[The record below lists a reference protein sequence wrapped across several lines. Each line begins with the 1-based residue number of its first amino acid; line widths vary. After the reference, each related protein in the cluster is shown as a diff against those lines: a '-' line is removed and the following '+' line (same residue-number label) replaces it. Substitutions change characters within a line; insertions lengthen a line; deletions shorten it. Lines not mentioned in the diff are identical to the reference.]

1 MPNFD
6 KEITGI
12 IAGERHVDHLRL
24 ARMVRRA
31 AGGFER
37 LGVKPGETV
46 ALLLR
51 NDIPFFVAT
60 MGAQGADAYPVPVN
74 WHGTPDD
81 VAYILRDCDARVLV
95 AHADLLAKLG
105 GSVPAG
111 CAVLSVETPSEIAMI
126 YRLPPEVCAVA
137 DGDVNWDHWLEAQ
150 PERADPANN
159 LRGSIVY
166 TSGTTGRPKGVV
178 RAPAAEEA
186 RERMFGIVD
195 EIMGVP
201 QTAPIRSVA
210 TGPLY
215 HPAPNFSGMRA
226 AQPGSL
232 IVLQPKF
239 DEQALLETIERYAI
253 THLNMVPTMFIRLL
267 RLDEKLRRQFDLTS
281 LRRVTHAAAPC
292 PIEVKRQMIDWWG
305 PVIHEFYGGTETG
318 TVTIH
323 GSEEALAKPGTVGHP
338 LKNCVVKILDDD
350 GRELPPNKEGEVFCR
365 NYNLPDFTYIGMPD
379 KRSEVQRGDLITVGD
394 IGYLDDDGYL
404 FLRDRKRDMI
414 ISGGVNIYPAEIE
427 QALITMPGVKD
438 CAVFGIPAEEFGES
452 VCAHVEPLDGV
463 TLTADEISAWLRDR
477 LGSLRTPKLIE
488 ITPNLPREDSGKIM
502 KKNIRA
508 TYWAKAGRSI

>member
-12 IAGERHVDHLRL
+12 VAGERHVDHPRL
-24 ARMVRRA
+24 ASMVRRA
-31 AGGFER
+31 ACGFER

-74 WHGTPDD
+74 WHGTAED
-81 VAYILRDCDARVLV
+81 VGYILRDCNARVLV

-105 GSVPAG
+105 GNVPTG
-111 CAVLSVETPSEIAMI
+111 CAVLSVETPAEIMDIFGLSAQA
-126 YRLPPEVCAVA
+126 CAVA
-137 DGDVNWDHWLEAQ
+137 EGDVNWDHWLEAQ
-150 PERADPANN
+150 SDRVDLANS

-201 QTAPIRSVA
+201 QGAPIRSVA

-215 HPAPNFSGMRA
+215 HPAPNFAGMRA

-232 IVLQPKF
+232 MVLQPKF
-239 DEQALLETIERYAI
+239 DEQALLEMIERYAI

-267 RLDEKLRRQFDLTS
+267 RLDQKLRGQFDLTS

-292 PIEVKRQMIDWWG
+292 PIEVKHQMIDWWG

-323 GSEEALAKPGTVGHP
+323 GSDEALAKPGTVGRP
-338 LKNCVVKILDDD
+338 LKNCIVKILDDN
-350 GRELPPNKEGEVFCR
+350 GQELPPNQEGEVFCR
-365 NYNLPDFTYIGMPD
+365 NYNLPDFSYIGMPD
-379 KRSEVQRGDLITVGD
+379 KRAEVQRGDLITVGD

-404 FLRDRKRDMI
+404 FLRDRKRDMV

-427 QALITMPGVKD
+427 QALVTMPGVKD

-452 VCAHVEPLDGV
+452 LCAHVELLEGATCTPE
-463 TLTADEISAWLRDR
+463 EISDWLRDR
-477 LGSLRTPKLIE
+477 LGSLRTPKLVKIASD
-488 ITPNLPREDSGKIM
+488 LPREDSGKIM
-502 KKNIRA
+502 KKSIRA
-508 TYWAKAGRSI
+508 TYWAATGRSI